1 MITKKQIFVMSAT
14 AGISVAN
21 IYYNQP
27 ILNDIAKDLN
37 VSHLAVGNLPTFSQ
51 IGYGLGLFFV
61 SPLGDKIDRKKLL
74 IILHLLLGLSL
85 VGLSF
90 INNIVVLYALSLLVG
105 LFAVSAQVVIPMA
118 ASMSGKDKG
127 RVVGTIFSGLL
138 TGILLARTLSGYVTQ
153 WFDNWH
159 AVFALSAIFVFAT
172 IFFISKTLPNMEA
185 HFENSYFSLLKS
197 SIYQLKRFSL
207 LRRNTLL
214 IAVSFGVF
222 CSFWTT
228 LTFKLSQTPFNYDSD
243 VIGLFGVLAVAGA
256 MLAPYIGR
264 LSDKI
269 DANGIKLISV
279 LMLIISVLLIRVF
292 DTNLYAFIVAILLL
306 DIGFQAIQINNLS
319 QIYGLDE
326 KAHSRINTA
335 YMSSMFVGGSIGTF
349 IGVLCWEKGGWNFVT
364 LQLLILSFIS
374 LGIIVYSYMNKNVV
388 INDNLN
394 NK

>member
-37 VSHLAVGNLPTFSQ
+37 VSHLAVGNLTTFSQ
-51 IGYGLGLFFV
+51 VGYGLGLFFV
-61 SPLGDKIDRKKLL
+61 SPLGDKMDRKKLI
-74 IILHLLLGLSL
+74 IILHVLLGLSL
-85 VGLSF
+85 LGLAF
-90 INNIVVLYALSLLVG
+90 ISNIFVLYILSLMVG

-118 ASMSGKDKG
+118 AAMSGKDKG
-127 RVVGTIFSGLL
+127 RIVGTIFSGLL
-138 TGILLARTLSGYVTQ
+138 TGILLARTLSGYITD

-159 AVFALSAIFVFAT
+159 VIFGFSAILVFLT
-172 IFFISKTLPNMEA
+172 IIFISRTLPSMES
-185 HFENSYFSLLKS
+185 HFQNSYFSLLKS

-214 IAVSFGVF
+214 IAVSFGIF

-228 LTFKLSQTPFNYDSD
+228 LTFKLSQAPFNYDSD
-243 VIGLFGVLAVAGA
+243 IIGLFGILAVAGA
-256 MLAPYIGR
+256 LLAPYIGNI
-264 LSDKI
+264 SDKI
-269 DANGIKLISV
+269 NGNGIKLISI
-279 LMLIISVLLIRVF
+279 LMIILSVIIIKVF
-292 DTNLYAFIVAILLL
+292 DTNLYAFIVATLLL

-335 YMSSMFVGGSIGTF
+335 YISAMFVGGSIGTF
-349 IGVLCWEKGGWNFVT
+349 IGVLCWEKGGWDLVT
-364 LQLLILSFIS
+364 LQLLTLAIIS

-388 INDNLN
+388 IAVN
-394 NK
+394 

>member
-118 ASMSGKDKG
+118 AAMSGKDKG

-159 AVFALSAIFVFAT
+159 VVFALSSIFVFAT

-228 LTFKLSQTPFNYDSD
+228 LTFKLSQAPFNYDSD

-292 DTNLYAFIVAILLL
+292 DSNLYAFIVAILLL

-364 LQLLILSFIS
+364 LQLLVLSIIS
-374 LGIIVYSYMNKNVV
+374 LGIIVYSYINKSNE
-388 INDNLN
+388 L
-394 NK
+394 

>member
-51 IGYGLGLFFV
+51 VGYGLGLFFV
-61 SPLGDKIDRKKLL
+61 SPLGDKMNRKKLM
-74 IILHLLLGLSL
+74 IILHVLLGLSL
-85 VGLSF
+85 LGLAF
-90 INNIVVLYALSLLVG
+90 INNIFVLYLLSLMTG
-105 LFAVSAQVVIPMA
+105 LFAVSAQVVIPMGA
-118 ASMSGKDKG
+118 AMSGKEKG

-138 TGILLARTLSGYVTQ
+138 TGILLARTLSGYITE

-159 AVFALSAIFVFAT
+159 VIFGFSALLVFAT
-172 IFFISKTLPNMEA
+172 IIFISKTLPNMES
-185 HFENSYFSLLKS
+185 HFSNSYFSLLKS

-214 IAVSFGVF
+214 IAISFGIF

-228 LTFKLSQTPFNYDSD
+228 LTFKLSQAPFNYDSD
-243 VIGLFGVLAVAGA
+243 IIGLFGVLAVAGA
-256 MLAPYIGR
+256 LLAPYIGR
-264 LSDKI
+264 LSDTI
-269 DANGIKLISV
+269 NANGIKLISG
-279 LMLIISVLLIRVF
+279 LMIIISIILIKVF
-292 DTNLYAFIVAILLL
+292 DTNLYAFIVATLLL

-335 YMSSMFVGGSIGTF
+335 YMSSMFVGGSMGTF

-364 LQLLILSFIS
+364 LQLLTLAVFS
-374 LGIIVYSYMNKNVV
+374 LGIVLYSHVNKNAVAE
-388 INDNLN
+388 DNE
-394 NK
+394 